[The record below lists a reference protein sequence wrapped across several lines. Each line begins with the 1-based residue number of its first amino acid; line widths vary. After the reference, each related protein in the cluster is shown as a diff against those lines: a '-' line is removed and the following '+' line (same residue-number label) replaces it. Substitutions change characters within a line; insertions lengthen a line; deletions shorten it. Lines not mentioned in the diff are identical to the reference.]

1 MQPFYIGVGKDEK
14 FGRYPRAYSDQSRN
28 KHWHSIIKKTEY
40 RIDILME
47 DLDYREAEEKEKEFI
62 LLYGRVNNG
71 NGILCNLTDGG
82 GGTLGLPL
90 SESQKKNLSKFF
102 TGRKLSEAHLQKMR
116 DYVFTEEH
124 KNNLRNSLKG
134 RVVSKE
140 TRDKISK
147 ANKGHKITQEQI
159 EKMKISKRKSFEL
172 NGRKPHSEE
181 TKKKIAISNSKRIVS
196 EEAKRKISEFNK
208 GKVLSEETKLKIS
221 KAKKGEKKNPNSVQ
235 KTLKTKRERI
245 KTYGF
250 WNGYIYAYKSEDMSF
265 VGKFETFRDVTKSIG
280 VHSASIYK
288 VLRGQLKSTCGY
300 FFKKDL

>member
-14 FGRYPRAYSDQSRN
+14 CGRYPRAYSDQSRN
-28 KHWHSIIKKTEY
+28 KHWHSIVKKTDY
-40 RIDILME
+40 RVDILME
-47 DLDYREAEEKEKEFI
+47 YLEYREAEEKEKEFI
-62 LLYGRVNNG
+62 AIYGRVNNK

-82 GGTLGLPL
+82 GGTLGVPL

-102 TGRKLSEAHLQKMR
+102 TGRKLSESHLQKMR

-124 KNNLRNSLKG
+124 RNNLKKSLKG
-134 RVVSKE
+134 RVVTQE
-140 TRDKISK
+140 TKNKISK
-147 ANKGHKITQEQI
+147 TNKGHIITQEQI
-159 EKMKISKRKSFEL
+159 EKMKISRRKSFEL
-172 NGRKPHSEE
+172 NGKKPHSEE
-181 TKKKIAISNSKRIVS
+181 TKKKIAIANTNRIVS
-196 EEAKRKISEFNK
+196 QESKRKISEFNK
-208 GKVLSEETKLKIS
+208 GKVLSEETKLKMS
-221 KAKKGEKKNPNSVQ
+221 KAKKGEKKNPDSVQ
-235 KTLKTKRERI
+235 KALKTKRERI
-245 KTYGF
+245 KNYSF